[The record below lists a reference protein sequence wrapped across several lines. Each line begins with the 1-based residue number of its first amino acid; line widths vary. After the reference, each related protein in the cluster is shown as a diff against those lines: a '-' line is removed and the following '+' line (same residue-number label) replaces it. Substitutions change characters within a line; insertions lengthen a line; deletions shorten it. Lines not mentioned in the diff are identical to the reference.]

1 MESARFVYELDHGGE
16 GEEEEEEDA
25 CFLDIYVHG
34 ARGIHNICIY
44 AAQDVYAR
52 LALTSSPDDAPALDT
67 RVAAGGGA
75 NLRFDERL
83 LPLRVRRARLG
94 TDVLKCE
101 IWMRSCAR
109 RLLDDQLL
117 GFALVPLAAVAAA
130 DGARLAQDFAVVH
143 RPLPLAGGDH
153 TALARPPLRT
163 TRRRVPAAGAR
174 RRRAVDHVGGGDPR
188 ASATGGLRE
197 DRVP

>member
-75 NLRFDERL
+75 NPRFDERL
-83 LPLRVRRARLG
+83 PPLRVRRRASAPTCSSARYG
-94 TDVLKCE
+94 CGAAPGGCSTTSSSAS
-101 IWMRSCAR
+101 RSCRSPPSRPPTAR
-109 RLLDDQLL
+109 ARAGLL
-117 GFALVPLAAVAAA
+117 
-130 DGARLAQDFAVVH
+130 AVVH